1 MVRCLG
7 LGLDFDGINYIMGS
21 QLGKL
26 CINVAQYTGVFWKIL
41 CRYFGER
48 HINDAKLPCVD
59 MLSRNPCFP
68 LGEDTWLGN
77 HHKEA
82 KTQNLC
88 LGEVNILDLR
98 NKTE

>member
-68 LGEDTWLGN
+68 LEKTRGWVTTIRKQRHKTFVLG
-77 HHKEA
+77 KS
-82 KTQNLC
+82 
-88 LGEVNILDLR
+88 VS
-98 NKTE
+98 